1 MTITSVP
8 FGDTPLNRRSLLKA
22 ATIGS
27 AEVIGHSDDVG
38 SLEPGKF
45 ADLLILDA
53 DPLVDIA
60 NAMKI
65 GAVMKNG
72 RLYDPATLDE
82 IWPNHNVLPASWF
95 VPDLITPTPGR

>member
-1 MTITSVP
+1 MEA
-8 FGDTPLNRRSLLKA
+8 LKA

-53 DPLVDIA
+53 DPLADIA
-60 NAMKI
+60 NAQKI

-82 IWPNHNVLPASWF
+82 IWPTPAKLDEPWF
-95 VPDLITPTPGR
+95 AQDGATPTP

>member
-1 MTITSVP
+1 M
-8 FGDTPLNRRSLLKA
+8 GDAGLRGRRATPIEVLRA

-53 DPLVDIA
+53 TRWLTSP
-60 NAMKI
+60 
-65 GAVMKNG
+65 
-72 RLYDPATLDE
+72 PA
-82 IWPNHNVLPASWF
+82 
-95 VPDLITPTPGR
+95 

>member
-1 MTITSVP
+1 MQA
-8 FGDTPLNRRSLLKA
+8 FAAGGATPIEVLRA

-53 DPLVDIA
+53 DPLADIA
-60 NAMKI
+60 NSMKI

-72 RLYDPATLDE
+72 RLYDPMTLDE
-82 IWPNHNVLPASWF
+82 I
-95 VPDLITPTPGR
+95 